1 MNNNE
6 KTIFIKTKRSKD
18 KTKLKKNKYI
28 CKINLILISSSFIII
43 ILLIIIFVLIHK
55 IHKQNKENKE
65 LIIQKNHEINLET
78 TSKILVDPVIS
89 NENTIS
95 NETIISKPKI
105 IQITYGNSF
114 FKRQLKLNN
123 KSAIEVGEVDE
134 HYEYGPKDID
144 HEFKKKN
151 KGIFSR
157 GRGNGL
163 WLWKPYIINKTIV
176 EKVRDGD
183 YLIYTDAA
191 MLFMNSTKLIINFL
205 NEQNASM
212 WMNRLTLK
220 EKKYSKRDAFILMDA
235 DTPYYYDTN
244 QYMAGIQIYKKS
256 NYTVK
261 FIQEWLKYCQD
272 ERIITGIKNTM
283 GHNNY
288 PGFIENRHDQTALSI
303 LIKKYGEANSGSPNM
318 TLDELKKRKH
328 IIMPNIICMYRRKP
342 FKDYD
347 DIKEKCK
354 KTIKYQD
361 HIFS

>member
-18 KTKLKKNKYI
+18 KTKLKKNKYLS
-28 CKINLILISSSFIII
+28 KINLILISSSFIII

-78 TSKILVDPVIS
+78 TSKIIVDPV
-89 NENTIS
+89 IS

-144 HEFKKKN
+144 HEFKKNN
-151 KGIFSR
+151 KGIFNI

-261 FIQEWLKYCQD
+261 FIQEWLHYCQD
-272 ERIITGIKNTM
+272 SRIITDDPNTM
-283 GHNNY
+283 GKENY
-288 PGFIENRHDQTALSI
+288 PKFLDNRHDQSILSL
-303 LIKKYGEANSGSPNM
+303 LIKKYGEANSGSPKM
-318 TLDELKKRKH
+318 SLEELKNIKP
-328 IIMPNIICMYRRKP
+328 IIMPNILCIYRRTY
-342 FKDYD
+342 FKDYED
-347 DIKEKCK
+347 LKNKCK
-354 KTIKYQD
+354 KIIKDQVH
-361 HIFS
+361 HIT

>member
-1 MNNNE
+1 MNYNE
-6 KTIFIKTKRSKD
+6 EAIFIKTKRNKN
-18 KTKLKKNKYI
+18 KTKFKHNKSI
-28 CKINLILISSSFIII
+28 SKINLILIIFIVII
-43 ILLIIIFVLIHK
+43 FILLIIIFVLIHK
-55 IHKQNKENKE
+55 IHKQNKAKKE
-65 LIIQKNHEINLET
+65 ILLQKNNENNSEI
-78 TSKILVDPVIS
+78 TSKII
-89 NENTIS
+89 NESKIS
-95 NETIISKPKI
+95 NETIISKPRI

-114 FKRQLKLNN
+114 FRRQLKLNN

-157 GRGNGL
+157 GRGNGY
-163 WLWKPYIINKTIV
+163 WIWKSYFINKTMI
-176 EKVRDGD
+176 EKLNYGD
-183 YLIYTDAA
+183 YLIYSDSGL
-191 MLFMNSTKLIINFL
+191 LFMNSSHLLVNFL
-205 NEQNASM
+205 EEQKANM
-212 WMNRLTLK
+212 WAYKLTIL
-220 EKKYSKRDAFILMDA
+220 EKSYTKRDAFILMDA

-261 FIQEWLKYCQD
+261 FIQEWLNYCQD
-272 ERIITGIKNTM
+272 ERIITGIKNTL
-283 GHNNY
+283 GHHNY
-288 PGFIENRHDQTALSI
+288 PGFIENRHDQTVLSI
-303 LIKKYGEANSGSPNM
+303 LIKKYGEANSGSSNM
-318 TLDELKKRKH
+318 TLDELKQRKH

-354 KTIKYQD
+354 KTIEYQN

>member
-6 KTIFIKTKRSKD
+6 NTIFISTRKSKI
-18 KTKLKKNKYI
+18 KAKLKNSK
-28 CKINLILISSSFIII
+28 CKPKIS
-43 ILLIIIFVLIHK
+43 LIIIFASIIIFLLLTIIFILIYK
-55 IHKQNKENKE
+55 IYNENK
-65 LIIQKNHEINLET
+65 IIFKEKT
-78 TSKILVDPVIS
+78 IL
-89 NENTIS
+89 NENNENKIS

-105 IQITYGNSF
+105 VQITYGNSY

-134 HYEYGPKDID
+134 HYAYGPKDID
-144 HEFKKKN
+144 HEFIKKN
-151 KGIFSR
+151 KGIFSI

-176 EKVRDGD
+176 EKLKDGD

-191 MLFMNSTKLIINFL
+191 MLFMNSTRLLIDFL

-272 ERIITGIKNTM
+272 ERIIRGIKNTM
-283 GHNNY
+283 GQKNY

>member
-6 KTIFIKTKRSKD
+6 NTIFISTRKNKI
-18 KTKLKKNKYI
+18 KTKLKNSK
-28 CKINLILISSSFIII
+28 CKPKISLIII
-43 ILLIIIFVLIHK
+43 FASVIIFLLLTIIFVLIYK
-55 IHKQNKENKE
+55 IYNENK
-65 LIIQKNHEINLET
+65 IIFKEKT
-78 TSKILVDPVIS
+78 ILNES

-105 IQITYGNSF
+105 IQITYGNSY

-134 HYEYGPKDID
+134 HYAYGPKDID
-144 HEFKKKN
+144 HEFKEKN
-151 KGIFSR
+151 KGIFSI

-176 EKVRDGD
+176 EKLKDGD

-191 MLFMNSTKLIINFL
+191 MLFMNSTRLLIDFL

-272 ERIITGIKNTM
+272 ERIIRGNKNTL
-283 GHNNY
+283 GQKNY
-288 PGFIENRHDQTALSI
+288 PGFVDNRHDQTALSI

>member
-1 MNNNE
+1 MNYNE
-6 KTIFIKTKRSKD
+6 EAIFIKTKRNKN
-18 KTKLKKNKYI
+18 KTKFKHNKSI
-28 CKINLILISSSFIII
+28 SKINLIIII
-43 ILLIIIFVLIHK
+43 FIVIIFILLIIIFVLIHK
-55 IHKQNKENKE
+55 IHKQNKAKKE
-65 LIIQKNHEINLET
+65 ILLQKNNENNSEI
-78 TSKILVDPVIS
+78 TSKII
-89 NENTIS
+89 NESKIS

-114 FKRQLKLNN
+114 FRRQLKLNN

-191 MLFMNSTKLIINFL
+191 MLFMNSTKLLINFL

-212 WMNRLTLK
+212 WMNRLTIK
-220 EKKYSKRDAFILMDA
+220 ERKYSKRDAFILMDA

-244 QYMAGIQIYKKS
+244 QYMAGIQIYKK
-256 NYTVK
+256 TKHTIK
-261 FIQEWLKYCQD
+261 FIQEYLHYSQD
-272 ERIITGIKNTM
+272 QRIVTDDPNTL
-283 GHNNY
+283 GKENY
-288 PGFIENRHDQTALSI
+288 PGFKDNRHDQTVFSL
-303 LIKKYGEANSGSPNM
+303 LIKKYGEANSGSPKMSLKEIQNLK
-318 TLDELKKRKH
+318 TL
-328 IIMPNIICMYRRKP
+328 IMPNILCIFRKTR
-342 FKDYD
+342 FKDYED
-347 DIKEKCK
+347 LKQKCK
-354 KTIKYQD
+354 KFIREQE
-361 HIFS
+361 HQII